1 MDALAKLEYL
11 SLVSKICTELDNHMS
26 MNDKDLAEFMISLAK
41 KGKKLPKFK
50 QLLKKDG
57 ADFPDSFINNI
68 FRLIQTMQPS
78 ILLKK
83 GSSSSKTELKPT
95 NTESDFPALCIPD
108 GHFAADVEAD
118 VVTD

>member
-1 MDALAKLEYL
+1 MDALEKLEYL

-50 QLLKKDG
+50 QLLKKNG

-83 GSSSSKTELKPT
+83 CEKK
-95 NTESDFPALCIPD
+95 
-108 GHFAADVEAD
+108 
-118 VVTD
+118 